1 MAINNSILSLPE
13 KIVVPVFFNS
23 FFRNF
28 KDRNC
33 VLSFQN
39 RSKFLN
45 NNLHSQ
51 ETMHFANFFDR
62 KLSFLVIYVSFVFP
76 FHFLNNI

>member
-1 MAINNSILSLPE
+1 MAINNSTLSLPE

-45 NNLHSQ
+45 NNLHSSRND
-51 ETMHFANFFDR
+51 ALC
-62 KLSFLVIYVSFVFP
+62 KLF
-76 FHFLNNI
+76 